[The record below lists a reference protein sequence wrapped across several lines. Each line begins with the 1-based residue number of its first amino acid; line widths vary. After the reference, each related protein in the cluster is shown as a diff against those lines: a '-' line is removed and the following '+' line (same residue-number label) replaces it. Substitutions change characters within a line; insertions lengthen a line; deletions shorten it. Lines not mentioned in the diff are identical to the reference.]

1 MPSTSNPMPRRAR
14 RVLALVAI
22 LACAVIGARCAAPSR
37 ATPAPPTPEP
47 LPSPTPIPVSTPSFG
62 LTLPFPKEANTGQMP
77 VFVTVEDV
85 PIIGFYVNKGGAV
98 LAPHEATVVEVLLVT
113 ESTALL
119 REGGLVLNFV
129 HPAGFASQVYLWRG
143 EAVQQDKSGN
153 LRPLALTPAQP
164 SLSYGPVYR
173 GQVVALAGDPFPQPQ
188 FKGANL
194 LLTLAKQGGKYVP
207 PDTLWLFGKPQ
218 YVATPT
224 PAR

>member
-1 MPSTSNPMPRRAR
+1 MPSTSNPTLHPAWRT
-14 RVLALVAI
+14 LALAAMAV
-22 LACAVIGARCAAPSR
+22 CAVIGVRCAAPSV
-37 ATPAPPTPEP
+37 ATLAPPTPEP
-47 LPSPTPIPVSTPSFG
+47 LPSPTPAPVSTPSFG
-62 LTLPFPKEANTGQMP
+62 LTLPFPKEANTGQNP

-98 LAPHEATVVEVLLVT
+98 LAPHEATTVEVLLVT

-119 REGGLVLNFV
+119 REGGLVLNFI

-153 LRPLALTPAQP
+153 LRPLTLTPAQP

-173 GQVVALAGDPFPQPQ
+173 GQLVALAGDPFPQPQ

-194 LLTLAKQGGKYVP
+194 LLTLAKRGGHYVP

-224 PAR
+224 PTQ